1 MAIYTTFAALPTH
14 LFKQSK
20 AWILQRGNFA
30 CRHQVYYT
38 HLTKMHAIC
47 AYINVQVTL
56 YSDMIIRASVTHKSC
71 HSDQL
76 EGVCGMGLTVDYEK
90 T

>member
-1 MAIYTTFAALPTH
+1 
-14 LFKQSK
+14 
-20 AWILQRGNFA
+20 
-30 CRHQVYYT
+30 
-38 HLTKMHAIC
+38 MHAIC